1 MSGELHVC
9 SEGEGPALLLIAGAG
24 GDADPFLPLAAA
36 CRGERTVI
44 SYDRRANSRS
54 GRPPSPPGV
63 AGLAEQADDARAV
76 LECLEID
83 RATVF
88 GTSGGGCIALELAR
102 RHPERVE
109 RLVLHEPALVH
120 ALPGGAQL
128 HEELAGRLRQDRI
141 ERGAEAALE
150 AFLRFAYGDAE
161 WELLPAAVAG
171 RILANGP
178 VFLDE
183 EFEPLTGAEPP
194 SRDERLPAA
203 VVVRGTDSPAFLP
216 PLCELVADAL
226 GAPLRVVPG
235 GHLGYF
241 TDPGPFAR
249 ALLTATEEN
258 R

>member
-1 MSGELHVC
+1 MSGTLHVHR
-9 SEGEGPALLLIAGAG
+9 EGAGPALLLIAGAG
-24 GDADPFLPLAAA
+24 GDADPFLPLVAA
-36 CRGERTVI
+36 CREARTVI
-44 SYDRRANSRS
+44 AYDRRANSRS
-54 GRPPSPPGV
+54 GRPPTAPG
-63 AGLAEQADDARAV
+63 ATGIAEQADDALAV
-76 LECLEID
+76 LDGLEID
-83 RATVF
+83 RATVL

-102 RHPERVE
+102 RHPQRVE

-128 HEELAGRLRQDRI
+128 HDELAGRLRKDRA
-141 ERGAEAALE
+141 ERGPEAALE

-171 RILANGP
+171 RILANGA

-183 EFEPLTGAEPP
+183 EFEALTGAEPP
-194 SRDERLPAA
+194 SPQERLPAA
-203 VVVRGTDSPAFLP
+203 VVLRGTDSPAFLP

-226 GAPLRVVPG
+226 GAPLHVVPG

-241 TDPGPFAR
+241 THPGPFAR

>member
-1 MSGELHVC
+1 MSGDLHVHC
-9 SEGEGPALLLIAGAG
+9 AGTGPALLLIAGAG

-36 CRGERTVI
+36 CAGERTVI
-44 SYDRRANSRS
+44 TYDRRANSRS
-54 GRPPSPPGV
+54 GRPPSQPGLT
-63 AGLAEQADDARAV
+63 GLAEQAEDARAV
-76 LECLEID
+76 LDRSGID

-120 ALPGGAQL
+120 ALPGGEQL
-128 HEELAGRLRQDRI
+128 HAELGGRLRQDRA
-141 ERGAEAALE
+141 EHGADAALE

-161 WELLPAAVAG
+161 WELLPAEIAA
-171 RILANGP
+171 RIVANGA

-183 EFEPLTGAEPP
+183 EFEALTGATPP
-194 SRDERLPAA
+194 SSRERLPAA
-203 VVVRGTDSPAFLP
+203 VVLRGTDSPAFLP
-216 PLCELVADAL
+216 PLCDLVADAL
-226 GAPLRVVPG
+226 GAPVHVVPG

-241 TDPGPFAR
+241 TDPGLFAR